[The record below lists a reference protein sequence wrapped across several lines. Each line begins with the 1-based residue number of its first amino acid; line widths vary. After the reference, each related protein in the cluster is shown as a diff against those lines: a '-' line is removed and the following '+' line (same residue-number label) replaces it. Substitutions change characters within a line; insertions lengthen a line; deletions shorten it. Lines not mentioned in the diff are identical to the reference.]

1 MCEYPHI
8 LNITSKSDLIDFP
21 SPFSD
26 IPFMAGFY
34 NGRNGSDQLSVFLI
48 AVAVVLAV
56 AASVI
61 DTEIIRMAVIAPALA
76 LAAWAVFRMMSRNIG
91 RRRNENDTFLSLIGQ
106 SPEKKARRADRKTH
120 RYFRCPKCKEYCR
133 VPRNKGK
140 IRITCPHCGEQ
151 FIKRT

>member
-1 MCEYPHI
+1 
-8 LNITSKSDLIDFP
+8 
-21 SPFSD
+21 
-26 IPFMAGFY
+26 MAGFY
-34 NGRNGSDQLSVFLI
+34 TGRNGSDQLSVFLI
-48 AVAVVLAV
+48 AAAVILAV

-61 DTEIIRMAVIAPALA
+61 DTEIVRMAVSAVALA
-76 LAAWAVFRMMSRNIG
+76 LAGWAMFRMMSKNIG
-91 RRRNENDTFLSLIGQ
+91 RRRCENDTFLSLIGQ